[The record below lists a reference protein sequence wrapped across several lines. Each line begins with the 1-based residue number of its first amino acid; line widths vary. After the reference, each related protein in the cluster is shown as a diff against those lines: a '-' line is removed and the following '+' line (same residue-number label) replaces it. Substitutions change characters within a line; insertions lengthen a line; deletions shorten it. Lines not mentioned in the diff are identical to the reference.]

1 MHVRFITAG
10 EDRLIDLLKPR
21 QLAPRPSRPE
31 SSACRTIK
39 EGVSNRVP
47 TGQPVVSPQGYG
59 LLSVVDEGAAT

>member
-10 EDRLIDLLKPR
+10 EDRLIDL
-21 QLAPRPSRPE
+21 LAPRPSRPE

-47 TGQPVVSPQGYG
+47 TGS
-59 LLSVVDEGAAT
+59 SWSRRRATGFCPWSTKVPPL